1 MAISSLFSCFLPTS
15 SLSESELKKIENMDI
30 KSIRNTDINRMR
42 NSFSRK
48 SKTRKELKQQERVI
62 SIMNQIGQYNE
73 CGKHILSKYQSDKI
87 IDLRVNQV
95 VDNAFSS
102 IMKDKN
108 NPLTSP
114 TKEEIKQHFAC
125 YGVGLIETKLIR
137 EEINSQQAKIYI
149 KSFLKWIGVDK
160 ACVGRSGLQATLR
173 SAVDKAKL
181 DQGQVSVNLR
191 VNVTTQINK
200 LVENK
205 TNEHL
210 SNYAENNYG
219 GTTILTK
226 RSIDSWILK
235 NINIS

>member
-15 SLSESELKKIENMDI
+15 SLSKSELKKIENMDI
-30 KSIRNTDINRMR
+30 KSIRNTDINRMI

-48 SKTRKELKQQERVI
+48 PKTRKELEQQKIVI
-62 SIMNQIGQYNE
+62 SIMNKIGQYNE
-73 CGKHILSKYQSDKI
+73 CGEHILSKYQPDKI

-125 YGVGLIETKLIR
+125 YGVSLIETKLTR
-137 EEINSQQAKIYI
+137 EEINSQQAKNHI
-149 KSFLKWIGVDK
+149 KSFLRWIGVDK
-160 ACVGRSGLQATLR
+160 ACVGRSGLQATLI

-181 DQGQVSVNLR
+181 DQCQASVNLR
-191 VNVTTQINK
+191 VSVTTQINK
-200 LVENK
+200 LVESK
-205 TNEHL
+205 INEHL
-210 SNYAENNYG
+210 SNYAKNKYG
-219 GTTILTK
+219 CTTILTK
-226 RSIDSWILK
+226 GSIDSWVLN
-235 NINIS
+235 NIGLF